1 MARRRRRKYMW
12 LALVSGD
19 MPYRERIERE
29 LWERT
34 TKIEITH
41 YPSKIP
47 VYRIPAEER
56 EKFDQFIFTEGQEE
70 LVYDRIL
77 KVRGNDS
84 MGLVFHK
91 YCALEYL
98 ITEPFKRFKL
108 VKEGRKVRKRRETQP
123 RRRRR
128 KAA

>member
-1 MARRRRRKYMW
+1 MW